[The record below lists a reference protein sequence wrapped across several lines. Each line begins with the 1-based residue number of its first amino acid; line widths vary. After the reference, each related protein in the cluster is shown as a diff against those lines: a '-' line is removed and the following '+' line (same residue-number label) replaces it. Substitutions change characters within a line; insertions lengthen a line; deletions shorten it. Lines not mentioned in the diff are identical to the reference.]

1 GEQTVAIVKG
11 GLRIV
16 DGARTD
22 DYKEAAPGISGLDD
36 GCAFLAAGLDSGFG
50 RGGLRDFV
58 LEKVRRG
65 EGVVAAD
72 WHNFSM
78 ISAIQE

>member
-1 GEQTVAIVKG
+1 LG
-11 GLRIV
+11 IV
-16 DGARTD
+16 DGAGTD
-22 DYKEAAPGISGLDD
+22 DYKEAALGVSGLDD

-72 WHNFSM
+72 WQNVSVPSG
-78 ISAIQE
+78 ILE